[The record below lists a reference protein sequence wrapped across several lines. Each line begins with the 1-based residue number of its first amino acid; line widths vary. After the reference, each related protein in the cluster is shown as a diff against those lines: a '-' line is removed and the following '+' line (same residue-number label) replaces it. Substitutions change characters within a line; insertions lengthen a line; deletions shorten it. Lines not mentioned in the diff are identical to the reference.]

1 MFEKQNNFHQ
11 LDWQEISSNLN
22 NLTDVDGGFTQATR
36 GILQLENGTEVFVK
50 QGNDPETSK
59 RAQKEIR
66 VYHYLESCGYS
77 FAPKLLAVNPNETGF
92 VLTACL
98 PKNGWDWK
106 GNWSQERITK
116 TLEAID
122 ELSKLKPHG
131 DNLDLFSEKI
141 INQDSDGWLPLLNS
155 TDLKKNLFKK
165 LKEKNIDF
173 DLKNEST
180 KSKFVF
186 EYTHLVHNDVRAD
199 NCAWNKT
206 QNQVCLIDWDW
217 TQIGD
222 RRIDI
227 AATLVDIASS
237 GFDISPFY
245 SRLDP
250 GALHWLTGYWLK
262 SAASSGLQNLRDF
275 QLNSGLKSFELFN
288 LVK

>member
-1 MFEKQNNFHQ
+1 MFKKPTINYQ
-11 LDWQEISSNLN
+11 LDWQEITNRLHD
-22 NLTDVDGGFTQATR
+22 LTDVQGGFTQATR
-36 GILQLENGTEVFVK
+36 GILQLENGIEVFVK
-50 QGNDPETSK
+50 QGNNPETSK

-66 VYHYLESCGYS
+66 VYRFLESYGYS
-77 FAPKLLAVNPNETGF
+77 FIPNLLAVNPDETGF
-92 VLTACL
+92 ALTALL
-98 PKNGWDWK
+98 PKNGWDWQ

-116 TLEAID
+116 TLEAMD
-122 ELSKLKPHG
+122 VLSELKPHG
-131 DNLDLFSEKI
+131 KDLDLFSEKI
-141 INQDSDGWLPLLNS
+141 INQDSDGWLPLLTS
-155 TDLKKNLFKK
+155 KDLKKNLFKK
-165 LKEKNIDF
+165 LAVKNIDF
-173 DLKNEST
+173 DLKKESK

-199 NCAWNKT
+199 NCAWNKK

-237 GFDISPFY
+237 NYDISPFY
-245 SRLDP
+245 SRLNP

-262 SAASSGLQNLRDF
+262 SAASPGSDKVRDF
-275 QLNSGLKSFELFN
+275 QLNSGLKALELFN